1 VFACPARLQRA
12 VCFLIGC
19 LSAQEDS
26 MLSIDLQGND
36 LTQDGLLICL
46 EIMRVRALARTRVPC
61 ASINGTP
68 PPHSNPP

>member
-1 VFACPARLQRA
+1 
-12 VCFLIGC
+12 
-19 LSAQEDS
+19 

-46 EIMRVRALARTRVPC
+46 EIMRVQALARTRVPC

-68 PPHSNPP
+68 PPHSNPR